1 MAQIT
6 AVPQFDEG
14 PLEFKDRLA
23 EIFKEFEARPDDLIP
38 VLQRVQA
45 ALGYLSEKA
54 LLEIAYK
61 MALPS
66 AKVFGVATFYAQFR
80 LQPVGKHII
89 RVCRGTACHVRGS
102 GRILKGI
109 QVQLK
114 VAPGST
120 TKDRLLTLETVACF
134 GSCALAPVLVI
145 DDAVHGRMNSSKA
158 QKFLDQIRA
167 EEREFT
173 TDDSVKKRLGGQN
186 GLCNHEG
193 QGRQTI

>member
-6 AVPQFDEG
+6 AVSQFDES
-14 PLEFKDRLA
+14 PLEFEDQLT
-23 EIFKEFEARPDDLIP
+23 EILKKIEGKPEDLIP

-45 ALGYLSEKA
+45 ALGYLPEKA

-66 AKVFGVATFYAQFR
+66 AKVFGVATFYTQFR

-109 QVQLK
+109 QAQLK
-114 VAPGST
+114 VAPGET
-120 TKDRLLTLETVACF
+120 TKDRLFTLETVACF

-158 QKFLDQIRA
+158 QKFLDQIRG
-167 EEREFT
+167 EERQFSI
-173 TDDSVKKRLGGQN
+173 DDSVQKRLGGQN

-193 QGRQTI
+193 QCR

>member
-6 AVPQFDEG
+6 AVSQFDES
-14 PLEFKDRLA
+14 PLEFEDQLT
-23 EIFKEFEARPDDLIP
+23 EIFKKIEGRPEDLIP

-45 ALGYLSEKA
+45 ALGYLPEKA

-66 AKVFGVATFYAQFR
+66 AKVFGVATFYTQFR
-80 LQPVGKHII
+80 LRPVGKHII

-109 QVQLK
+109 QAQLK
-114 VAPGST
+114 VAPGET
-120 TKDRLLTLETVACF
+120 TKDRLFTLETVACF

-145 DDAVHGRMNSSKA
+145 DEAVHGRMNSSKA
-158 QKFLDQIRA
+158 QKFLDQIRE
-167 EEREFT
+167 EERQFSI
-173 TDDSVKKRLGGQN
+173 DDSVKKRLGGQN

-193 QGRQTI
+193 QCR

>member
-6 AVPQFDEG
+6 AVSQFDES
-14 PLEFKDRLA
+14 PLEFEDQLN
-23 EIFKEFEARPDDLIP
+23 EIIKKIDGRPEDLIP

-45 ALGYLSEKA
+45 ALGYLPEKA

-66 AKVFGVATFYAQFR
+66 AKVFGVATFYTQFR
-80 LQPVGKHII
+80 LKPVGKHII

-109 QVQLK
+109 QAQLK
-114 VAPGST
+114 VAPGET
-120 TKDRLLTLETVACF
+120 TKDRLFTLETVACF

-145 DDAVHGRMNSSKA
+145 DEAVHGRMNSSKA
-158 QKFLDQIRA
+158 QKFLDQIRE
-167 EEREFT
+167 EERQFSI
-173 TDDSVKKRLGGQN
+173 DDSVKKRLGGQN

-193 QGRQTI
+193 QCR

>member
-6 AVPQFDEG
+6 AVSQFDES
-14 PLEFKDRLA
+14 PLEFEDQLT
-23 EIFKEFEARPDDLIP
+23 EIFKKIEGRPEDLIP

-45 ALGYLSEKA
+45 ALGYLPEKA

-66 AKVFGVATFYAQFR
+66 AKVFGVATFYTQFR

-109 QVQLK
+109 QAQLK
-114 VAPGST
+114 VAPGET
-120 TKDRLLTLETVACF
+120 TKDRLFTLETVACF
-134 GSCALAPVLVI
+134 G
-145 DDAVHGRMNSSKA
+145 SKA
-158 QKFLDQIRA
+158 QKFLDQIRE
-167 EEREFT
+167 EERQFSI
-173 TDDSVKKRLGGQN
+173 DDSVKKRLGGQN

-193 QGRQTI
+193 QCR

>member
-1 MAQIT
+1 MVQIT
-6 AVPQFDEG
+6 AVTQFDQS
-14 PLEFKDRLA
+14 PLEFKDQLT
-23 EIFKEFEARPDDLIP
+23 EIFQKFEGRPEDLIP

-45 ALGYLSEKA
+45 TLGYLPEKA

-66 AKVFGVATFYAQFR
+66 AKVFGVATFYTQFR

-109 QVQLK
+109 QAQLK
-114 VAPGST
+114 IVPGGT

-134 GSCALAPVLVI
+134 GSCALAPVVVI
-145 DDAVHGRMNSSKA
+145 DDAVHGRMNSSKT
-158 QKFLDQIRA
+158 QKFLNQIR
-167 EEREFT
+167 EPERQFT
-173 TDDSVKKRLGGQN
+173 IDDSVKKRLGGQN
-186 GLCNHEG
+186 GLCKHEG
-193 QGRQTI
+193 QSR

>member
-6 AVPQFDEG
+6 AVSQFDES
-14 PLEFKDRLA
+14 PLEFEDQLT
-23 EIFKEFEARPDDLIP
+23 EILEKIDGRPEDLIP

-45 ALGYLSEKA
+45 ALGYLPEKA

-66 AKVFGVATFYAQFR
+66 AKVFGVATFYTQFR

-109 QVQLK
+109 QAQIK
-114 VAPGST
+114 VAPGET
-120 TKDRLLTLETVACF
+120 TKDRLFTLETVACF

-158 QKFLDQIRA
+158 QKFLGQMRE
-167 EEREFT
+167 EERQFSI
-173 TDDSVKKRLGGQN
+173 DDSVKKSLGGQN

-193 QGRQTI
+193 QCR

>member
-6 AVPQFDEG
+6 AVWQFDES
-14 PLEFKDRLA
+14 PLGFKDQLT
-23 EIFKEFEARPDDLIP
+23 EIFQKFEGRPEDLIP

-45 ALGYLSEKA
+45 ALGYLPEKA

-66 AKVFGVATFYAQFR
+66 AKVFGVATFYTQFR

-109 QVQLK
+109 QAQLK
-114 VAPGST
+114 VVPGGT

-158 QKFLDQIRA
+158 QKFLDQIRE
-167 EEREFT
+167 EERQFT
-173 TDDSVKKRLGGQN
+173 IDDSVKKRLGGQN

-193 QGRQTI
+193 QCR

>member
-6 AVPQFDEG
+6 AVSQFDEG
-14 PLEFKDRLA
+14 PLEFEDQLN
-23 EIFKEFEARPDDLIP
+23 EILKKIEGRPEDLIP

-45 ALGYLSEKA
+45 ALGYLPEKA

-66 AKVFGVATFYAQFR
+66 AKVFGVATFYTQFR
-80 LQPVGKHII
+80 LRPVGKHII

-109 QVQLK
+109 QAQLK
-114 VAPGST
+114 VAPGET
-120 TKDRLLTLETVACF
+120 TKDRLFTLETVACF
-134 GSCALAPVLVI
+134 GSCALAPVLVV

-158 QKFLDQIRA
+158 QKFLDQIR
-167 EEREFT
+167 EEKRQFT
-173 TDDSVKKRLGGQN
+173 IDDSVKKRLGGQN

-193 QGRQTI
+193 

>member
-6 AVPQFDEG
+6 AVSQCDES
-14 PLEFKDRLA
+14 PLEFEDQLT
-23 EIFKEFEARPDDLIP
+23 EIFKKIEGRPEDLIP

-45 ALGYLSEKA
+45 ALGYLPEKA

-66 AKVFGVATFYAQFR
+66 AKVFGVATFYTQFR

-109 QVQLK
+109 QAQLK
-114 VAPGST
+114 VAPGET
-120 TKDRLLTLETVACF
+120 TKDRLFTLETVACF

-145 DDAVHGRMNSSKA
+145 DEAVHGRMNSSKA
-158 QKFLDQIRA
+158 QKFLDQIRE
-167 EEREFT
+167 EERQLSI
-173 TDDSVKKRLGGQN
+173 DDSVKKRLGGQN

-193 QGRQTI
+193 QCR

>member
-14 PLEFKDRLA
+14 PLEFKDQLA
-23 EIFKEFEARPDDLIP
+23 EIFQEFKGRPDDLIP

-45 ALGYLSEKA
+45 ALGYLPEKA

-66 AKVFGVATFYAQFR
+66 AKVFGVATFYTQFR

-102 GRILKGI
+102 GRILKSI
-109 QVQLK
+109 QARLK
-114 VAPGST
+114 VAPGET
-120 TKDRLLTLETVACF
+120 TKDRLFTLETVACF

-158 QKFLDQIRA
+158 QKFLDQIRG
-167 EEREFT
+167 EERQFSI
-173 TDDSVKKRLGGQN
+173 DDAVKKRLGGQN

-193 QGRQTI
+193 QCR

>member
-6 AVPQFDEG
+6 AVSQFDES
-14 PLEFKDRLA
+14 PLEFEDQLN
-23 EIFKEFEARPDDLIP
+23 EILKKIEGRPEDLIP

-45 ALGYLSEKA
+45 ALGYLPGKA

-66 AKVFGVATFYAQFR
+66 AKVFGVATFYTQFR

-109 QVQLK
+109 QAQLK
-114 VAPGST
+114 VAPGET
-120 TKDRLLTLETVACF
+120 TKDRLFTLETVACF

-158 QKFLDQIRA
+158 QKFLDQIRG
-167 EEREFT
+167 EERQFSI
-173 TDDSVKKRLGGQN
+173 DDAVKKRLGGQN

-193 QGRQTI
+193 QCR

>member
-6 AVPQFDEG
+6 AVSQFDES
-14 PLEFKDRLA
+14 PLEFEDQLT
-23 EIFKEFEARPDDLIP
+23 EILKKIDGRPEDLIP

-45 ALGYLSEKA
+45 ALGYLPEKA

-66 AKVFGVATFYAQFR
+66 AKVFGVATFYTQFR

-109 QVQLK
+109 QAQLK
-114 VAPGST
+114 VAPGET
-120 TKDRLLTLETVACF
+120 TKDRLFTLETVACF

-158 QKFLDQIRA
+158 QKFLDQIRG
-167 EEREFT
+167 EELQFSI
-173 TDDSVKKRLGGQN
+173 DDSVKKRLGGQN

-193 QGRQTI
+193 QCR